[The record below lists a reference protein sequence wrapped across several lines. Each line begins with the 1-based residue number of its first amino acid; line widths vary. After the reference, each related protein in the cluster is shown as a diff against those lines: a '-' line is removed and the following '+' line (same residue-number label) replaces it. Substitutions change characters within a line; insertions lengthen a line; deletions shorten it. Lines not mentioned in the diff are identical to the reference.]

1 VLAGLK
7 DRLMAPDLVAVFIEE
22 FNAELRRIAKESEV
36 ELDRAR
42 HAIADVERRIG
53 GIVKAIEDG
62 AYNPT
67 LKARLSAPGNE
78 KVQAQA
84 RLASIPPSPIL
95 RLHPNLPALYR
106 SKVEKLAEALSES
119 ATAAE
124 ASEIMRALIE
134 RIVLTPVGKEI
145 RAELY
150 GDFASIAAVS
160 EGLPFANK
168 NPGSSIEPG
177 LLSLVAGTRNQLSR
191 TVICINAQAVV
202 QTCSDSSSR

>member
-1 VLAGLK
+1 
-7 DRLMAPDLVAVFIEE
+7 MAPDLVAVFIEE

-67 LKARLSAPGNE
+67 LKARLSAPENE

-95 RLHPNLPALYR
+95 RLQ
-106 SKVEKLAEALSES
+106 
-119 ATAAE
+119 
-124 ASEIMRALIE
+124 
-134 RIVLTPVGKEI
+134 VLL
-145 RAELY
+145 R
-150 GDFASIAAVS
+150 
-160 EGLPFANK
+160 
-168 NPGSSIEPG
+168 
-177 LLSLVAGTRNQLSR
+177 
-191 TVICINAQAVV
+191 
-202 QTCSDSSSR
+202 